1 MQKLQKD
8 TLIGICTQMASHS
21 WSEAEINELVDP
33 QLGIITGFQDL
44 LNELE
49 QLRKIDLGTI
59 PPAMGVQGA
68 TPND

>member
-1 MQKLQKD
+1 MQKLQKN
-8 TLIGICTQMASHS
+8 TLTGICSQMASHS

-33 QLGIITGFQDL
+33 KLGIITGYQDL

-59 PPAMGVQGA
+59 PPAMSVQGA
-68 TPND
+68 DRND